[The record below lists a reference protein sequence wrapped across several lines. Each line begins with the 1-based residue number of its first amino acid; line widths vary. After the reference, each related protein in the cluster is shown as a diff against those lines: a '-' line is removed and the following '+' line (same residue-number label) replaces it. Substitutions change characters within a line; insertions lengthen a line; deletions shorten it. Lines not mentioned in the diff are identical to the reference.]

1 MERPALITEEQNN
14 KIVNTLIKKIDLKN
28 IYQVTPDQFN
38 MLVRRDG
45 SSYLSIHRRPDGT
58 LFLEPPDIPW
68 DEEEEIEAPVEK
80 IPVLSL
86 DKFLNSL
93 KPWTKRQIRDLLRRQ
108 HPAGTRITDNFMRE
122 HYSDSTSIEETSCN
136 SIYEAMVKATGD
148 INDGHSALWDL
159 ETQIYEEWDKFSGYG
174 RSYDV
179 PDTVNIQP
187 DKFSVCTLAQ
197 HNAFIRHGE
206 TILKA
211 SEEAPLIAMIWWN
224 HMTRIEPPPPDPATV
239 PEMAWSI
246 RNHMGMGKAQ
256 WRTFMTLAPLVI
268 QHPYQCENQREIDAL
283 KATTTAITQ
292 ANIEKYCPILASF
305 ILSEDTQSLTISQTT
320 PAPTFY
326 WKAWVWAVR
335 QTFLNHALGCE
346 AADTPE
352 YLQDRRDTANTPS
365 YYEYLCYDYAQILQ
379 DIGHALEWHAQNGH
393 PWRNTN
399 YLNLLKQAR
408 EWLEYRPE
416 GSNELAQIIEDIHY
430 DDHIQYNQNLTW
442 HSLLEPQ
449 TIQCLDI
456 IPITNTK
463 DLNTRGKEMNNC
475 LPFLATQMLTGK
487 VRIFI
492 LQEQDGPLVAAGEIR
507 AIGPTWRL
515 GQVRGPD
522 NSPAPQNARE
532 AMQEVARM
540 YQEAHQ
546 TQKGSNRRTSTAPS

>member
-45 SSYLSIHRRPDGT
+45 SSYLSIHRGPDGT

-122 HYSDSTSIEETSCN
+122 HYSGSTSIEETSCN

-148 INDGHSALWDL
+148 TNDGHSALCDL
-159 ETQIYEEWDKFSGYG
+159 ETHIYEEWDKFSRYG

-224 HMTRIEPPPPDPATV
+224 HMTRLEPPPPDPETV
-239 PEMAWSI
+239 PEMAWTI

-256 WRTFMTLAPLVI
+256 WRTFMTLGSVDI
-268 QHPYQCENQREIDAL
+268 Q
-283 KATTTAITQ
+283 
-292 ANIEKYCPILASF
+292 
-305 ILSEDTQSLTISQTT
+305 
-320 PAPTFY
+320 
-326 WKAWVWAVR
+326 
-335 QTFLNHALGCE
+335 
-346 AADTPE
+346 
-352 YLQDRRDTANTPS
+352 
-365 YYEYLCYDYAQILQ
+365 
-379 DIGHALEWHAQNGH
+379 
-393 PWRNTN
+393 
-399 YLNLLKQAR
+399 
-408 EWLEYRPE
+408 
-416 GSNELAQIIEDIHY
+416 
-430 DDHIQYNQNLTW
+430 
-442 HSLLEPQ
+442 PQ
-449 TIQCLDI
+449 
-456 IPITNTK
+456 
-463 DLNTRGKEMNNC
+463 G
-475 LPFLATQMLTGK
+475 G
-487 VRIFI
+487 
-492 LQEQDGPLVAAGEIR
+492 
-507 AIGPTWRL
+507 
-515 GQVRGPD
+515 
-522 NSPAPQNARE
+522 
-532 AMQEVARM
+532 
-540 YQEAHQ
+540 
-546 TQKGSNRRTSTAPS
+546 TSR